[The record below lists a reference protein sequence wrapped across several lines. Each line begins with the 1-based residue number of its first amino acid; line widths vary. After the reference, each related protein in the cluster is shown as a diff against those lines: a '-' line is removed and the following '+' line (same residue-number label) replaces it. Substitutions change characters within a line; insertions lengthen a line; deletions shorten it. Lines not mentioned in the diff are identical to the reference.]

1 MKLKIWIF
9 TFLFLGISFS
19 LFSQER
25 IILDLKIKGARKTKI
40 SFLKKFLSTKKDL
53 VLDSIA
59 LEKDIIE
66 LKRLPAIRH
75 AYYQVLNANTN
86 FCTVFITVE
95 ENLTLFPE
103 VNFWTTTN
111 QQFSYKLGLYDYNF
125 LGKNIAF
132 GGYYQNNGFNSY
144 GINFRAPNLF
154 SKKWGLSVNHQDWKS
169 EEPLYFGDK
178 TANYVYNNTSFEV
191 LGIHQINF
199 KNQINFGFNFF
210 TEQYQYISGAIDPSI
225 PKRLSLKKTLFKL
238 VYVYNNLDYFYQ
250 YINGFKSVLYAQY
263 VITEND
269 FQNDFCIFW
278 NDFFYYTRIT
288 EKGNWANRLRIGLS
302 SNEKTPFAPFALDNN
317 INLRGVGILV
327 DRGTGSV
334 VWNTEY
340 RHTIYDKNWLAIQ
353 TNFFTDIGSWRNP
366 GGNLNDFLSSKNI
379 HIYSGFGLRFISK
392 KIYNATF
399 RIDYG
404 FRVNT
409 VKNNSE
415 GGLVFGIGQYF

>member
-132 GGYYQNNGFNSY
+132 G
-144 GINFRAPNLF
+144 
-154 SKKWGLSVNHQDWKS
+154 
-169 EEPLYFGDK
+169 
-178 TANYVYNNTSFEV
+178 
-191 LGIHQINF
+191 
-199 KNQINFGFNFF
+199 
-210 TEQYQYISGAIDPSI
+210 
-225 PKRLSLKKTLFKL
+225 
-238 VYVYNNLDYFYQ
+238 
-250 YINGFKSVLYAQY
+250 
-263 VITEND
+263 
-269 FQNDFCIFW
+269 
-278 NDFFYYTRIT
+278 
-288 EKGNWANRLRIGLS
+288 
-302 SNEKTPFAPFALDNN
+302 
-317 INLRGVGILV
+317 
-327 DRGTGSV
+327 
-334 VWNTEY
+334 
-340 RHTIYDKNWLAIQ
+340 
-353 TNFFTDIGSWRNP
+353 
-366 GGNLNDFLSSKNI
+366 
-379 HIYSGFGLRFISK
+379 
-392 KIYNATF
+392 
-399 RIDYG
+399 
-404 FRVNT
+404 
-409 VKNNSE
+409 
-415 GGLVFGIGQYF
+415 